1 MLLVDICENVWGNS
15 EVKEVNEREYQ
26 VNKKACKSYKKKKK
40 LQELVGLRLKTEFSY
55 TRFVVGDRTNSRSKE
70 IYNRELDEIRECLNR
85 VGCSDWN
92 GSSLCGEKCKREAF
106 VVLLHWKTCG
116 CVLL

>member
-1 MLLVDICENVWGNS
+1 MKLRRLM
-15 EVKEVNEREYQ
+15 RESIKLI
-26 VNKKACKSYKKKKK
+26 KKHARVTKKKKK

-85 VGCSDWN
+85 VGCSD
-92 GSSLCGEKCKREAF
+92 
-106 VVLLHWKTCG
+106 
-116 CVLL
+116 